1 MHEKDIDGVI
11 GLLNMGIIVCNAT
24 NTDLV
29 HIPVEDARE
38 ILTYLEDLKTLMK
51 G

>member
-1 MHEKDIDGVI
+1 MEKDIDGVI
-11 GLLNMGIIVCNAT
+11 GQLNMGILICNAT

-29 HIPVEDARE
+29 YIPVEDARE
-38 ILTYLEDLKTLMK
+38 ILMYLEDLKTLTK